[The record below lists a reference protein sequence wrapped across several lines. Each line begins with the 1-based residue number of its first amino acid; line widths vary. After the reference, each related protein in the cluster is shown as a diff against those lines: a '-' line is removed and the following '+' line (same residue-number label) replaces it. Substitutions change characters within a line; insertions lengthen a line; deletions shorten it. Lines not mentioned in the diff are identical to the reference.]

1 MAGNHV
7 SLQRTAR
14 TDAVK
19 AKRDQWRNLSIVE
32 SRGLGM
38 ARGSNTMQHIV
49 KRLGVSS
56 RCWHL
61 LVPMSCCRTVSRAQ
75 PDCIRC
81 QHQCM

>member
-32 SRGLGM
+32 SRGLG
-38 ARGSNTMQHIV
+38 GVTPCNT
-49 KRLGVSS
+49 S
-56 RCWHL
+56 
-61 LVPMSCCRTVSRAQ
+61 
-75 PDCIRC
+75 
-81 QHQCM
+81 